1 MENEK
6 LIQAKIID
14 KIKLSEKTNKLTYT
28 NMLDPIEFAKVINL
42 LKQTPHIAYGGY
54 ELAERKV
61 IFIGF
66 EDIDFDEY
74 LTLIRIESSKELSHR
89 NVLGSILGLGIK
101 REMIG
106 DIIINENIC
115 NVIVLKEIAN
125 FIVQNLEKVG
135 REKVEVTTKILS
147 ELIEL
152 KDNSRMMT
160 ITVASP
166 RIDAVISA
174 CFGVSREMSAEL
186 IRKEKV
192 FLNHAE
198 VNSTS
203 KQVKENDIVSV
214 RGFGRVKIQEFSG
227 ETRKNRIRIY
237 VVKY

>member
-106 DIIINENIC
+106 DIIINENVC